1 MKSEIRERVYYK
13 YNGRCAYCGEILP
26 DKWHVDHL
34 EPLRRNK
41 YYNKNTRKWET
52 GICLNPEAER
62 EDNYMPSCPSCNI
75 NKHSDTLEEFRANI
89 QGYLNSLI
97 IRNVNYQVARRYGL
111 VRETNN
117 DVVFYFEKHKPIGE

>member
-1 MKSEIRERVYYK
+1 MKEATRKRVFNK
-13 YNGRCAYCGEILP
+13 FNGKCAYCGCELP

-34 EPLRRNK
+34 EPIRRNK
-41 YYNKNTRKWET
+41 WYNKKTQKWET

-75 NKHSDTLEEFRANI
+75 NKHSNTLEQFRSNI
-89 QGYLNSLI
+89 QGYLASLN
-97 IRNVNYQVARRYGL
+97 IRNVQYQVAKRYGL

-117 DVVFYFEKHKPIGE
+117 EVIFYFERQN